1 MSRILRQSEGNAMPC
16 SIHQEESIEY
26 MVIDHEQ
33 LIQAV
38 GDAVVIADTAGAI
51 AYWNPAATRIFGFTE
66 DEALGRPLDLIIP
79 ERQRARHNEGY
90 AKTVETGITRYGTS
104 LLRVPALHK
113 DGRRLSIAFTVALL
127 AGEDGRT
134 AGVAAVIRDE
144 TARFEEEQKL
154 RKRIT
159 ELEATLKAAG
169 TH

>member
-1 MSRILRQSEGNAMPC
+1 MPC
-16 SIHQEESIEY
+16 SIHHEESMEY
-26 MVIDHEQ
+26 MIIDHDQ
-33 LIQAV
+33 LIQAI
-38 GDAVVIADTAGAI
+38 GDAVVVADTDGAI
-51 AYWNPAATRIFGFTE
+51 VLWNPAATRIFGFTE
-66 DEALGRPLDLIIP
+66 DEAMGRPLDLIIP

-90 AKTVETGITRYGTS
+90 AKTVATGTTRYGTS

-127 AGEDGRT
+127 TGEDGRT

-159 ELEATLKAAG
+159 ELEAALKAAA
-169 TH
+169 TN

>member
-1 MSRILRQSEGNAMPC
+1 MPC
-16 SIHQEESIEY
+16 SIHHEESIEY
-26 MVIDHEQ
+26 MVIDHDQ
-33 LIQAV
+33 LIQAI
-38 GDAVVIADTAGAI
+38 GDAVVVADTGGAI
-51 AYWNPAATRIFGFTE
+51 VHWNPAATRLFGFTE

-90 AKTVETGITRYGTS
+90 EKTVATGTTRYGTS

-127 AGEDGRT
+127 TGEDGRT

-154 RKRIT
+154 RRRIT
-159 ELEATLKAAG
+159 ELEAALATASG
-169 TH
+169 TN